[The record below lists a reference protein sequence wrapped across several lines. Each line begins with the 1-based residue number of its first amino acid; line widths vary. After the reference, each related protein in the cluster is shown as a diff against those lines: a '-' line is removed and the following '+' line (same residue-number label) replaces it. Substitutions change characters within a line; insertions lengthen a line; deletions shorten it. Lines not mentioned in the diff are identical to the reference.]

1 MKQMNDIKTWT
12 IVGTFSS
19 FLEADRLRNTLVEIH
34 ESVKVRRAGKNG
46 DFFRVKI
53 WNSPP
58 PENKKSNKR
67 SKKNENRK
75 IRARQEQS

>member
-1 MKQMNDIKTWT
+1 MSNEKSNKTWT
-12 IVGTFSS
+12 IVGAFSS

-34 ESVKVRRAGKNG
+34 EAVKVRRGGQNG
-46 DFFRVKI
+46 DLFRVKI

-58 PENKKSNKR
+58 PENKKFNKR

-75 IRARQEQS
+75 IRSRQKQT